1 VHVYVGIFD
10 PSHDLFICSKIG
22 TETVDLWPNETL
34 FGELHCV
41 SSGDLFN
48 FTLRVVS
55 WVDFDSTFSTT
66 EWDISNSELEGHE
79 GCERHHF
86 LKIDTS
92 IVSCASLDWKFV
104 MLVLGTVASD
114 VLNCAVVTTDGD
126 GESDNVVAGTD
137 EFKIVLADTGLGC
150 GAVEEEFDL
159 LEETGFFVVGS
170 GGEGTDTYKNGG

>member
-1 VHVYVGIFD
+1 MHVYICIFD
-10 PSHDLFICSKIG
+10 PSHDLFICSKIR

-34 FGELHCV
+34 FSELHSV

-55 WVDFDSTFSTT
+55 WVDFDSTFGTT
-66 EWDISNSELEGHE
+66 EWNISNSELESHE

-104 MLVLGTVASD
+104 MLVLGTVTSD
-114 VLNCAVVTTDGD
+114 VLNSSIVTTDGD
-126 GESDNVVAGTD
+126 GESDNVIASTD

-150 GAVEEEFDL
+150 GAIEEKFDL
-159 LEETGFFVVGS
+159 FKETRFFVVS
-170 GGEGTDTYKNGG
+170 SDSEGADTYENKG